1 MLNPRNVKFGLKD
14 PNLVQGWD
22 TYNIQKQPKKIGF
35 TMVPM
40 KVLVHPS
47 WLVQGRET
55 QLLTT
60 LAKTKLWAA
69 RTLHMKVQREEGDA
83 KHALTN
89 QLHDIG
95 GKMLGTKVFVFWDQP
110 FNYMPKFT

>member
-1 MLNPRNVKFGLKD
+1 
-14 PNLVQGWD
+14 
-22 TYNIQKQPKKIGF
+22 
-35 TMVPM
+35 MVPM

-69 RTLHMKVQREEGDA
+69 RTLHWKVQREDGDA
-83 KHALTN
+83 KHGLTSSMI
-89 QLHDIG
+89 LVV
-95 GKMLGTKVFVFWDQP
+95 KC
-110 FNYMPKFT
+110 

>member
-1 MLNPRNVKFGLKD
+1 
-14 PNLVQGWD
+14 
-22 TYNIQKQPKKIGF
+22 
-35 TMVPM
+35 MVPM

-47 WLVQGRET
+47 WLVQGRQA

-69 RTLHMKVQREEGDA
+69 RTLHPKVQREEGDA

-89 QLHDIG
+89 
-95 GKMLGTKVFVFWDQP
+95 
-110 FNYMPKFT
+110 